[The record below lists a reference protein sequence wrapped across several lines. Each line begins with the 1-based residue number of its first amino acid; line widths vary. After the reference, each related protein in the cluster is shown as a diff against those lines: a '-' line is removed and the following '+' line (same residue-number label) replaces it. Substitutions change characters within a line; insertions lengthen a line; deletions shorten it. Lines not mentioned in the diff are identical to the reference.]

1 MSRSG
6 TARANERPFL
16 SKTKNPQKSNKT
28 IGVLKGKQIILKVGC
43 MSMCVVVGWMGK
55 DLEPEMKD
63 DISYTTEMGSQG
75 VTQPQG
81 CGGFTTKTMNK
92 ELIPMLLPVFKS

>member
-63 DISYTTEMGSQG
+63 D
-75 VTQPQG
+75 
-81 CGGFTTKTMNK
+81 MNK
-92 ELIPMLLPVFKS
+92 SLIENENKKSLYEWYDL